1 MIDYNVPKIDSQPLS
16 FLDIYPSGKIH
27 NDLIISLED
36 VGDQRI
42 PQSDSHVWLFP
53 FKKGILKSL
62 VYLCTKNQ
70 ND

>member
-27 NDLIISLED
+27 NDPIISLED

-42 PQSDSHVWLFP
+42 LQSDSHV
-53 FKKGILKSL
+53 
-62 VYLCTKNQ
+62 
-70 ND
+70 